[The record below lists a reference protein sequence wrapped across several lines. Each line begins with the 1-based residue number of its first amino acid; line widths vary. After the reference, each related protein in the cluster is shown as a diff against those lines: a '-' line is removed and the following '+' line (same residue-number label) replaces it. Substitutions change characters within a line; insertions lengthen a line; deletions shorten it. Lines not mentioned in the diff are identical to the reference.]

1 MQDRVR
7 KEFAAILVCVIL
19 LNNEML
25 SYIQIVLAVI
35 LGALILV
42 QQSEG
47 SLGAA
52 FGGHD
57 MGGLARTRRGPELWI
72 FRGTIVVACLF
83 VASTV
88 LNLLY

>member
-1 MQDRVR
+1 
-7 KEFAAILVCVIL
+7 
-19 LNNEML
+19 ML
-25 SYIQIVLAVI
+25 PYIQIVLAVV

-52 FGGHD
+52 FGG
-57 MGGLARTRRGPELWI
+57 GGMDSGTFRTRRGPELWI
-72 FRGTIVVACLF
+72 FRATIVVACLF

>member
-1 MQDRVR
+1 
-7 KEFAAILVCVIL
+7 
-19 LNNEML
+19 ML
-25 SYIQIVLAVI
+25 AYIQIVLAVI
-35 LGALILV
+35 LGALILI

-52 FGGHD
+52 FGGSGMD
-57 MGGLARTRRGPELWI
+57 GAVRTRRGPELWI
-72 FRGTIVVACLF
+72 FRGTIIIACLF